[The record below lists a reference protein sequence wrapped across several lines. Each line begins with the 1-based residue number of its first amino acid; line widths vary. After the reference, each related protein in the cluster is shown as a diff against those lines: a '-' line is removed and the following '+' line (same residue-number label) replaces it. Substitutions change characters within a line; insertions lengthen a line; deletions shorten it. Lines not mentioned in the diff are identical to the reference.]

1 VQAELEKSGGVTA
14 AFVAGVESAKWGQA
28 VAAYVAVS
36 SSSSSDASS
45 SSDTAASGSGH
56 SDGAAWA
63 ERWHRTLGLMA
74 PKTVLPADE
83 LIMLPNGKPDR
94 LAMIERL
101 NALHQGK

>member
-1 VQAELEKSGGVTA
+1 MQAELEKSDGVTA

-28 VAAYVAVS
+28 VAAYVAVAGS
-36 SSSSSDASS
+36 SSS
-45 SSDTAASGSGH
+45 GSGP

-74 PKTVLPADE
+74 PKTVLPADD